1 MHAKSIIGSN
11 ILIDVANHKNIPA
24 KVDTGADSSAIW
36 ASDINISKDNI
47 LEFRLFDKTS
57 PFYTGEIIKKSDYKA
72 VVTRSSHGEE
82 KLFYRTHLSAK
93 IDGHKI
99 RVLFTLSDRSRN
111 NFPVLIGKR
120 TIKNKFIVDVSIQP
134 ISVKKHPQTVS
145 INKELKS
152 NPIKFHQ
159 KYFQK

>member
-11 ILIDVANHKNIPA
+11 ILIDVANYKDIPA

-47 LEFRLFDKTS
+47 LEFKLFDKTS
-57 PFYTGEIIKKSDYKA
+57 PFYTGEIIKRGDYKA

-120 TIKNKFIVDVSIQP
+120 TIKNKFIVDVSIQA
-134 ISVKKHPQTVS
+134 ISSSKKTKTFS
-145 INKELKS
+145 INQELKS
-152 NPIKFHQ
+152 DPIKFHQ